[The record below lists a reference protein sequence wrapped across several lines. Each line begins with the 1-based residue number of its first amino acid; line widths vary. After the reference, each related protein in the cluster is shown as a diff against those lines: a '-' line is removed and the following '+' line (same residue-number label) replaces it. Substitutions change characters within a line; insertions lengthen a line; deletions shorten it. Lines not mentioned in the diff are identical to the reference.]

1 MAVDPGGMVKDLVLG
16 CVQSWLNRFGRED
29 IVKMVSDNFID
40 REIFEGLKNL
50 CQCLEL
56 DPPKN
61 RFNTKKQSAVKVWA
75 GEMYDTL
82 VKEDNVGKLPEF
94 VVSSQ
99 DLQRVPMA
107 LMSGANDVVPVCTR
121 MNMLEKKVE
130 DMLETISKVSKGQLQ
145 NTLQVPSMSY
155 ANAAQ
160 GTGGTNTNQG
170 AGTLAG
176 ALSLR
181 TPVRTRAG
189 SFGDVVNKRK
199 HVEVSPGPVSVGPPG
214 NVVQP
219 VPGGSQGQAA
229 KEVSGSGVRTQRKQC
244 YGSSKVNT
252 SGRADWAAPVDI
264 FLSNTCPD
272 ITEDEIKEILKL
284 CADDAKTSE
293 GNEYLADFSVKGVKC
308 LTRPEIENP
317 RTKCWKVSVPFRYKE
332 YIMSDI
338 AYPMGW
344 CHRPF
349 YPPKPKSKEEL
360 DTEQPAKKTRDNNM

>member
-1 MAVDPGGMVKDLVLG
+1 MAVDPRGMVKDLVLG

-99 DLQRVPMA
+99 DLQRVPLA
-107 LMSGANDVVPVCTR
+107 LMSGANDVVPVCNR
-121 MNMLEKKVE
+121 MDMLEKKVE

-199 HVEVSPGPVSVGPPG
+199 HEVSPGPVSVGPPG

-229 KEVSGSGVRTQRKQC
+229 KEVSGSGLKQVVELI
-244 YGSSKVNT
+244 GLPQ
-252 SGRADWAAPVDI
+252 WI
-264 FLSNTCPD
+264 F
-272 ITEDEIKEILKL
+272 
-284 CADDAKTSE
+284 
-293 GNEYLADFSVKGVKC
+293 FSVI
-308 LTRPEIENP
+308 LAQISL
-317 RTKCWKVSVPFRYKE
+317 RTKLRRYLNSVQMMQKLVRAMNILLTSLLKV
-332 YIMSDI
+332 
-338 AYPMGW
+338 
-344 CHRPF
+344 
-349 YPPKPKSKEEL
+349 
-360 DTEQPAKKTRDNNM
+360 